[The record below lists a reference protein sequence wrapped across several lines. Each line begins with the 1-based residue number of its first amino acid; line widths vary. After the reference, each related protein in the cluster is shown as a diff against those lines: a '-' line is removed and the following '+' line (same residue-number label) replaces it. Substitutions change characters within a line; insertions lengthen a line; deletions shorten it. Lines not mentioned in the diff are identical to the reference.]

1 MLSQPHRSTFC
12 ILSLSL
18 CSYVIIWRKLLA
30 SWLKICLA
38 LILQLDI
45 VAEFEL
51 DKKALESAAESNE
64 EFSCQT
70 SGGAAKRGALGP
82 FGLLLLA
89 DSSLSE
95 HTPVFF
101 YVAKGSGGTVNT
113 YFCADQTRYVHI
125 KFFIIGMQYR
135 ACNVI
140 RL

>member
-1 MLSQPHRSTFC
+1 MLAQPHRSAFG

-18 CSYVIIWRKLLA
+18 CHNLEEIT
-30 SWLKICLA
+30 SWLKICLT

-101 YVAKGSGGTVNT
+101 YVAKGSGGTINT
-113 YFCADQTRYVHI
+113 YFCADQTRYI
-125 KFFIIGMQYR
+125 LSFS
-135 ACNVI
+135 
-140 RL
+140 L